1 MEILLGTGCVCL
13 LVILTIL
20 LWKYISLKKNIRH
33 FSRELEK
40 LKDSDY
46 KQPVKVTD
54 FDRDLVELAVKVN
67 EHTDIQRKLGVG
79 YEERKKQLGTV
90 ISGIS
95 HDFRTPLTAS
105 LGYLQMI
112 EKSCELSDKNA
123 EYMSIAMQKNRY
135 LKELSDEFFELTKI
149 ENSSEELHLEEV
161 NLSNLLTET
170 LLEQHSW
177 IADRNILTEFDIA
190 DGIIIRADVHC
201 LTRILNNLMSN
212 AQKYSADSFGAALKK
227 DGERVMLRVSNT
239 LEDCTS
245 LNIDRVFEPFY
256 RMDARS
262 SGGSGLGLYVVKMLC
277 DRLGWKARAQIIH
290 ETFEITLH
298 IPLAAEVSFLKNS
311 IDSDDSNGSE

>member
-1 MEILLGTGCVCL
+1 MEILLGTACVCL
-13 LVILTIL
+13 FIILSII
-20 LWKYISLKKNIRH
+20 LWKYISVKRNIRQ
-33 FSRELEK
+33 FSQELEK
-40 LKDSDY
+40 LKDNDY

-67 EHTDIQRKLGVG
+67 EHTDIQRQLGVK

-112 EKSCELSDKNA
+112 EKSGELSDKNA
-123 EYMSIAMQKNRY
+123 EYLAIAMQKNCY

-149 ENSSEELHLEEV
+149 ENSNEELNLETI

-177 IADRNILTEFDIA
+177 ITERNIRTEFDID
-190 DGIIIRADVHC
+190 DGILIETDTHC

-212 AQKYSADSFGAALKK
+212 AQKYTADSFGAALKQ
-227 DGERVMLRVSNT
+227 DDERVMLRVSNT
-239 LEDCTS
+239 LADSAS
-245 LNIDRVFEPFY
+245 LDIDKVFEPFY
-256 RMDARS
+256 RMDSRTA
-262 SGGSGLGLYVVKMLC
+262 GGSGLGLYVVKMLC
-277 DRLGWKARAQIIH
+277 DRLGWTVCAELNHNQ
-290 ETFEITLH
+290 FEIIIQFSREEEL
-298 IPLAAEVSFLKNS
+298 L
-311 IDSDDSNGSE
+311 